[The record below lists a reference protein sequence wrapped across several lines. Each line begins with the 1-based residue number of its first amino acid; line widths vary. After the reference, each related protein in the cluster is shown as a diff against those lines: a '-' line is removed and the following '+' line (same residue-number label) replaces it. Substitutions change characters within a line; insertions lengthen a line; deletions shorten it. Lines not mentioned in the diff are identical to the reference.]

1 MPFLYF
7 LCKLFPNHSVNR
19 LNLKFCSTDAAINLK
34 KIRSLPM
41 SNKILISFGLF
52 ASFANGQ
59 TVHPQTGR
67 YADKYNLID
76 SDPSCRYDI
85 PSDVC
90 CVSAKTPQ
98 CPDVYSGPGDVDV
111 MAIHP
116 NLFER
121 TEYFLRNM
129 VRVRAHSAL
138 W

>member
-1 MPFLYF
+1 MRFLNERSS
-7 LCKLFPNHSVNR
+7 LVSRTMC
-19 LNLKFCSTDAAINLK
+19 T
-34 KIRSLPM
+34 KI
-41 SNKILISFGLF
+41 LF
-52 ASFANGQ
+52 ASAFLASFVSG

-98 CPDVYSGPGDVDV
+98 CPDVYNGPGDIDV

-129 VRVRAHSAL
+129 VRVCAHSAL
-138 W
+138 